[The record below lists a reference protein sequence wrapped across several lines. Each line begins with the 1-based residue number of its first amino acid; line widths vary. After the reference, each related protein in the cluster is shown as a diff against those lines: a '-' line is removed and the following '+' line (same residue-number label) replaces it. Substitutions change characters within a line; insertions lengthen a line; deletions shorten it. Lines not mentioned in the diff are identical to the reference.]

1 MISSN
6 HSELKLSKLGCG
18 VNLLRFTCFI
28 SVTGI
33 IFSTLAI
40 TGGIAAIIMATTLQS
55 HNGQSFGW
63 SHIGVA
69 YLRLISGIL
78 YIIGGLTLVLSLGWM
93 VMNCLLLRR
102 CSQKNIHGI
111 EKITTIVNYLIGS
124 FEIMAISL
132 TLVSYL
138 CCLYHYYVYI
148 FILTVLLI
156 FESLKILGLRKHQL
170 GMVKVYI
177 IYKYFCS
184 FCFITVIMFK
194 NFQMASNK
202 PILIWIILIVSVVS
216 IMFIIQDIG
225 YTVILYSIR
234 ANNNTTRRQT

>member
-1 MISSN
+1 MVNFN
-6 HSELKLSKLGCG
+6 HCELKLSKLDFG

-33 IFSTLAI
+33 IFSTFAI
-40 TGGIAAIIMATTLQS
+40 AGGIAAIIIATMLQYPD
-55 HNGQSFGW
+55 GQSFGW
-63 SHIGVA
+63 NHIGVA
-69 YLRLISGIL
+69 YLRIISGIL

-93 VMNCLLLRR
+93 VMNCLLQRR
-102 CSQKNIHGI
+102 CSQKNIPGI
-111 EKITTIVNYLIGS
+111 QKITTIINYLIGIL
-124 FEIMAISL
+124 EILAISL

-138 CCLYHYYVYI
+138 CCLYHYYMYI

-177 IYKYFCS
+177 IYKYICS

-202 PILIWIILIVSVVS
+202 SMLIWINLMVSVVS
-216 IMFIIQDIG
+216 VLFIIQDIG
-225 YTVILYSIR
+225 HTVILYSIR
-234 ANNNTTRRQT
+234 ANNDARRRQT